1 MNKLS
6 RYIIVLGLAVTVF
19 LNTHCIN
26 TQIATTLPGTSSIS
40 LKGTDIYNGLRGQSF
55 NENWKFYQG
64 DVSGGQEISCDDSSW
79 KDITLPHDW
88 SIFNPIHRDS
98 PASSHGGYMDGGIG
112 WYRKTFTVPAGY
124 KNKKVFIGFD
134 GAYMNSRVWINGHS
148 LGIRPYGYISFEYD
162 LTPYLVYDAE
172 NVIAVR
178 INNNQP
184 TSRWYSGSGIYR
196 NVWLTV
202 LNQTH
207 VDYCGM
213 FVTTPSIS
221 SSSAAVNIKTKV
233 VNQSS
238 ESQSVTLTS
247 TILDANGN
255 TVTTNTTSAV
265 NISASDDNTFS
276 QDLTVSNPQLW
287 SPTSPYLYLAKIQV
301 IVNDSVADT
310 YQSILGIRYFDFDEN
325 DGFSL
330 NGVKMKLNGVCNH
343 HDLGALGAAVN
354 YRAIERQLQILKAMG
369 CNALRTAHNP
379 PDPQV
384 LEVCDRLGIMVMD
397 EAFDVWE
404 IGKNNLNDYH
414 LYFRDWAQADIQAMV
429 LRDRNHP
436 SVIMWSIGNEIQR
449 PSVATATKLR
459 DWVKDIDT
467 TRPVTWAC
475 NSLNGSTDQAISTL
489 LDVVGHNYFPE
500 RYDILHEKYPT
511 WKMIASETS
520 SAVRSRGFYKTPASQ
535 IILRDSDFQCS
546 SYDNSVGGTSTAQRS
561 YVDINSR
568 DFMAGEFIW
577 TGFDYIGETY
587 PYQWPSKSSYFG
599 IIDTCGF
606 PKDIYYFYQS
616 RWTTEPMV
624 HILPHWNWSN
634 GQIIEVW
641 TYTNCDS
648 VELFLNGVSQGV
660 KTVGDSLHLAWEV
673 PWTPGTILAKG
684 IKGDTVVYD
693 EMTSSGPAAKV
704 QLKPDRTT
712 ITADGKDLVFIEID
726 ITDSNGVLVPN
737 ATNTVNFSVSGPGT
751 IVGVDNGNSPS
762 TEPYKTNSRKAFS
775 GKCLVIVQTTKIP
788 GSIVVTA
795 DSSGLS
801 STSVTIP
808 SIAAKLTSTLNDISN

>member
-1 MNKLS
+1 MNKLLK
-6 RYIIVLGLAVTVF
+6 YFIVLGLAVTVF
-19 LNTHCIN
+19 LNTHCIH
-26 TQIATTLPGTSSIS
+26 TQVAPTLPGTSSLS

-64 DVSGGQEISCDDSSW
+64 DVSGGQEISCEDSNW
-79 KDITLPHDW
+79 EDINLPHDW
-88 SIFNPIHRDS
+88 SIFNPIHCDS

-112 WYRKTFTVPAGY
+112 WYRKTFIVPVDY
-124 KNKKVFIGFD
+124 KEKKVFINFD
-134 GAYMNSRVWINGHS
+134 GAYMNSHVWVNGNS
-148 LGIRPYGYISFEYD
+148 LGTRPYGYISFEYD
-162 LTPYLVYDAE
+162 LTPYLIFGGQ
-172 NVIAVR
+172 NVIAIR

-213 FVTTPSIS
+213 FVTTPRVNS
-221 SSSAAVNIKTKV
+221 SKARVNVKTKV
-233 VNQSS
+233 VNQSG
-238 ESQSVTLTS
+238 ESQSVKLIT
-247 TILDANGN
+247 TILDINGN
-255 TVTTNTTSAV
+255 EVATNTTSV
-265 NISASDDNTFS
+265 INISASGNDTFS
-276 QDLTVSNPQLW
+276 QDLTISNPQLW
-287 SPTSPYLYLAKIQV
+287 SPASPYLYLTKTQV
-301 IVNDSVADT
+301 IVDDSVVDT
-310 YQSILGIRYFDFDEN
+310 YQSTLGIRYFNFDANE
-325 DGFSL
+325 GFSL
-330 NGVKMKLNGVCNH
+330 NGEKMKINGVCNH

-384 LEVCDRLGIMVMD
+384 LEVCDRMGIMVMD

-404 IGKNNLNDYH
+404 TGKNNLNDYH
-414 LYFRDWAQADIQAMV
+414 LYFNDWAQTDIQAMV

-436 SVIMWSIGNEIQR
+436 SIIIWSIGNEIQR
-449 PSVATATKLR
+449 PSITTAIKLR
-459 DWVKDIDT
+459 DWVKDIDN

-475 NSLNGSTDQAISTL
+475 NSLNGSTDQAISNI

-500 RYDILHEKYPT
+500 RYDRLHKKYPT

-520 SAVRSRGFYKTPASQ
+520 SAVRSRGIYKIPASQ
-535 IILRDSDFQCS
+535 IILRGSDFQCS
-546 SYDNSVGGTSTAQRS
+546 SYDNSVGGTSTARRS

-587 PYQWPSKSSYFG
+587 PYQWPAKSSYFG

-634 GQIIEVW
+634 DQIIEVW

-762 TEPYKTNSRKAFS
+762 AEPYKANTWKTFS
-775 GKCLVIVQTTKIP
+775 GKCLVIVQTTTAIN
-788 GSIVVTA
+788 VVELTIMLTL
-795 DSSGLS
+795 LS
-801 STSVTIP
+801 F
-808 SIAAKLTSTLNDISN
+808 